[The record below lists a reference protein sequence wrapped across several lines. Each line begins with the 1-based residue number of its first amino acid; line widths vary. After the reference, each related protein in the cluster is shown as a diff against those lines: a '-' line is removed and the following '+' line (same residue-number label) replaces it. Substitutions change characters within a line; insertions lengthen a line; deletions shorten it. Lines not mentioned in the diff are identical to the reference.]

1 VGANIRESLTRLFQL
16 LLDNAEPNDFIAP
29 LDQLIRI
36 RAVQEFT
43 PSQAV
48 APLLEL
54 KTAVRQ
60 VFSADNACRNLLT
73 ELLPFDREVDRM
85 VLQAFDVYVDCRER
99 LYRARI
105 RELKNGSYILTDSA
119 CASALILEKIAADKA

>member
-1 VGANIRESLTRLFQL
+1 
-16 LLDNAEPNDFIAP
+16 
-29 LDQLIRI
+29 
-36 RAVQEFT
+36 
-43 PSQAV
+43 
-48 APLLEL
+48 
-54 KTAVRQ
+54 
-60 VFSADNACRNLLT
+60 
-73 ELLPFDREVDRM
+73 M